1 MYYILS
7 TIVYP
12 LSPTYPINLKSETM
26 HKITLNVPEGIRY
39 LSDWHN
45 LWNTLLPE
53 GQHYI
58 LNKRICG
65 CGATEAYLRS
75 GRKVILASPRKHL
88 LYNKYS
94 QHLSDNLHLYRYLG
108 DKKRY
113 FENTGNTEKDILAF
127 NDELGRYVQSGGRKI
142 LTTYDSLGKIVEVLL
157 NSGECLQE
165 WIVVVDE
172 FQSIFCDCQYKA
184 TTEYEFSMILGMFST
199 VVYLSATPFLESY
212 LDMTGQFGGLTVY
225 ELLWPANMTQI
236 PEVEVIRSR
245 KSVACLCARLVDD
258 YRKGNGK
265 AIMVDGG
272 KFIAGEAVFYINSI
286 SEIKK
291 IILENNIRPEEANI
305 ICSSKPE
312 NIRKLDELSQKTG
325 MKFRIGDIPQRGE
338 PHKMFT
344 FCTSTVY
351 IGADFYSTN
360 AYSYIFANPR
370 ISSMTVDVSVDL
382 QQIIGRQRLEEN
394 PFRNSA
400 TLYFNTKESRVD
412 RQTLEEAVREKKEK
426 TQRQIKNYAVVPYKN
441 EMLQMMEDTIR
452 KYGHKEHYCCI
463 VRDSN
468 GRVCVIENEILEIAD
483 RRAWEVTNMIYNNDF
498 SMYRALKAGV
508 NVTKATDSNNPEIQ
522 RIFREWNMDNRFDRK
537 ARMYCDLHENTPLLL
552 EECNFIERKY
562 KDYYDALGREGF
574 ESSYW
579 REDYIKQALAPV
591 PMKLLPRNEI
601 AGRLMNVL
609 KVGGEYTRSEVKEIL
624 RGIYH
629 DLGIQGKPSASDI
642 TGYLICEEK
651 TIRTKRTVKAMFRII
666 SHAREKVSL
675 FSRITDVNQPK
686 EYDVDKLL
694 EIIRDGTYYHLKL
707 KVEAVRSAGT
717 KDEKNRKKALLPVV
731 TWNGTFKSRHKNE
744 CTVYSS
750 YTALDFDHIEPKDM
764 PAFVRWLQGFPCV
777 YACFVTPG
785 GTGYK
790 AIILHDNCEPLYHY
804 DLYGQLVKLFD
815 CPWIDKSTTDLA
827 RGNYLSYDPA
837 LWKNPNPIP
846 FHFVPGTPEPVIP
859 NTMTETVIRDVQGE
873 PVLVR
878 DESWVEGFLNQLS
891 RQVISDDSIIRILR
905 KAWNGKSLSNGRNN
919 TAMSYAGILCK
930 AGVEPDKAKAF
941 IEELIPG
948 FDITEIVGYAYTHN
962 IFECER
968 MRYRSKK

>member
-236 PEVEVIRSR
+236 PEVEVIKSR
-245 KSVACLCARLVDD
+245 KSVASLCARLVDD

-265 AIMVDGG
+265 SILVDGG

-962 IFECER
+962 IFGCER

>member
-39 LSDWHN
+39 LSDWHD

-400 TLYFNTKESRVD
+400 TLYFNTRESRVD
-412 RQTLEEAVREKKEK
+412 RQALEEAVREKKEK
-426 TQRQIKNYAVVPYKN
+426 TQRQIKNYVVVPYKN
-441 EMLQMMEDTIR
+441 EMLQMMEETIR
-452 KYGHKEHYCCI
+452 KYGHKDHYCCI

-468 GRVCVIENEILEIAD
+468 GRVCVVENEILEIAD

-537 ARMYCDLHENTPLLL
+537 ARMYCDLHENAPLLL

-609 KVGGEYTRSEVKEIL
+609 KVGGEYTKSEVKEIL

-629 DLGIQGKPSASDI
+629 ELGIQGKPSASDI
-642 TGYLICEEK
+642 TGYLTCEEK
-651 TIRTKRTVKAMFRII
+651 NIRIKRTVTAMFKII

-694 EIIRDGTYYHLKL
+694 EIIRDDTYYHLKL

-750 YTALDFDHIEPKDM
+750 YTALDFDHIGVDDM

-827 RGNYLSYDPA
+827 RGNYLSYDPD
-837 LWKNPNPIP
+837 LWKNPNPVP

-878 DESWVEGFLNQLS
+878 DESWVEDFLNQLN
-891 RQVISDDSIIRILR
+891 RQVISDDNIIRILR
-905 KAWNGKSLSNGRNN
+905 KTWNGKSLSNGRNN

-962 IFECER
+962 IFGCER

>member
-1 MYYILS
+1 
-7 TIVYP
+7 
-12 LSPTYPINLKSETM
+12 M

-94 QHLSDNLHLYRYLG
+94 QHLSDNLHLYRYQG

-127 NDELGRYVQSGGRKI
+127 NNELGRYIQAGGRKI
-142 LTTYDSLGKIVEVLL
+142 LTTYDSLGKIQEVLIS
-157 NSGECLQE
+157 SGECLQE
-165 WIVVVDE
+165 WTVVVDE
-172 FQSIFCDCQYKA
+172 FQSMFCDCQYKA

-236 PEVEVIRSR
+236 PEVEVIKSR
-245 KSVACLCARLVDD
+245 KSVASLCARLVDD

-265 AIMVDGG
+265 SILVDGG

-312 NIRKLDELSQKTG
+312 NIRKLDELSRETG
-325 MKFRIGDIPQRGE
+325 MKFRIGDIPQKGE
-338 PHKMFT
+338 LHKMFT

-400 TLYFNTKESRVD
+400 TLYFNTRESRVD
-412 RQTLEEAVREKKEK
+412 RQALEEAVREKKEK
-426 TQRQIKNYAVVPYKN
+426 TQRQIKNYTVAPYKN

-522 RIFREWNMDNRFDRK
+522 RIFREWNTDNRFDRK
-537 ARMYCDLHENTPLLL
+537 ARMYCDLYENAPLLL

-609 KVGGEYTRSEVKEIL
+609 KAGGEYTKSEVKQIL

-642 TGYLICEEK
+642 TGYLTCEEK
-651 TIRTKRTVKAMFRII
+651 NIRIKRAVTAMFKII
-666 SHAREKVSL
+666 SHARKKVSL
-675 FSRITDVNQPK
+675 FPRITDVNQPQ

-694 EIIRDGTYYHLKL
+694 EIIRDDTYYHLKP
-707 KVEAVRSAGT
+707 KVEAVRSAGS
-717 KDEKNRKKALLPVV
+717 KDEKNKKKALLPVV

-804 DLYGQLVKLFD
+804 DLYGQLLKMFD

-827 RGNYLSYDPA
+827 RGNYLSYDPD
-837 LWKNPNPIP
+837 LWKNPNPVP
-846 FHFVPGTPEPVIP
+846 FHFVPETPEPVIP

-878 DESWVEGFLNQLS
+878 DESWVEGFLNRLN
-891 RQVISDDSIIRILR
+891 RQVISDDNIIRILR
-905 KAWNGKSLSNGRNN
+905 KTWNGKSLSNGRNN

-930 AGVEPDKAKAF
+930 AGVEPGKAKAF

-948 FDITEIVGYAYTHN
+948 FDITEIIEYAYANN
-962 IFECER
+962 IFGCER
-968 MRYRSKK
+968 MRYRNRK

>member
-1 MYYILS
+1 
-7 TIVYP
+7 
-12 LSPTYPINLKSETM
+12 M

-94 QHLSDNLHLYRYLG
+94 QHLSDNLHLYRYQG

-113 FENTGNTEKDILAF
+113 FENTGNTEKDIFAF
-127 NDELGRYVQSGGRKI
+127 NNELGRYLQSGGRKI
-142 LTTYDSLGKIVEVLL
+142 LTTYDSLGKIQEVLIS
-157 NSGECLQE
+157 SGECLQE
-165 WIVVVDE
+165 WTVVVDE
-172 FQSIFCDCQYKA
+172 FQSMFCDCQYKA

-212 LDMTGQFGGLTVY
+212 LEMTGQFGGLTVY

-400 TLYFNTKESRVD
+400 TLYFNTRESRVD
-412 RQTLEEAVREKKEK
+412 RQALEEAVREKKEK
-426 TQRQIKNYAVVPYKN
+426 TQRQIKNYVVVPYKN
-441 EMLQMMEDTIR
+441 EMLQMMEETIR
-452 KYGHKEHYCCI
+452 KYGHKDHYCCI

-468 GRVCVIENEILEIAD
+468 GRVCVVENEILEIAD

-508 NVTKATDSNNPEIQ
+508 NVTKAADSNNPEIQ
-522 RIFREWNMDNRFDRK
+522 RIFTEWNMDNRFDRK
-537 ARMYCDLHENTPLLL
+537 ARMYCDLHENAPLLL

-562 KDYYDALGREGF
+562 KDYYDTLGREGF
-574 ESSYW
+574 KSSHW

-609 KVGGEYTRSEVKEIL
+609 KAGGEYTKSEVKEIL

-629 DLGIQGKPSASDI
+629 ELGIQGKPSASDI
-642 TGYLICEEK
+642 TGYLTCEEK
-651 TIRTKRTVKAMFRII
+651 NIRIKRTVTAMFKII

-694 EIIRDGTYYHLKL
+694 EIIRDDTYFHLKL

-744 CTVYSS
+744 CTIYSS

-777 YACFVTPG
+777 YAYFVTPG

-804 DLYGQLVKLFD
+804 DLYGQLLKMFD
-815 CPWIDKSTTDLA
+815 CPWIDNSTTDLA
-827 RGNYLSYDPA
+827 RGNYLSYDPT

-846 FHFVPGTPEPVIP
+846 FHFVPETPEPVIP

-878 DESWVEGFLNQLS
+878 DESWVEGFLNRLN
-891 RQVISDDSIIRILR
+891 RQVISDDNIIRILR
-905 KAWNGKSLSNGRNN
+905 KTWNGKSLSNGRNN

-930 AGVEPDKAKAF
+930 AGVEPGKAKAF

-948 FDITEIVGYAYTHN
+948 FDITEIVRYAYTHN
-962 IFECER
+962 IFGCER

>member
-1 MYYILS
+1 
-7 TIVYP
+7 
-12 LSPTYPINLKSETM
+12 M

-94 QHLSDNLHLYRYLG
+94 QHLSDNLHLYRYQG

-113 FENTGNTEKDILAF
+113 FENTGNTEKDIFAF
-127 NDELGRYVQSGGRKI
+127 NNELGRYLQSGGRKI
-142 LTTYDSLGKIVEVLL
+142 LTTYDSLGKIQEVLIS
-157 NSGECLQE
+157 SGECLQE
-165 WIVVVDE
+165 WTVVVDE
-172 FQSIFCDCQYKA
+172 FQSMFCDCQYKA

-400 TLYFNTKESRVD
+400 TLYFNTRESRVD
-412 RQTLEEAVREKKEK
+412 RQALEEAVREKKEK
-426 TQRQIKNYAVVPYKN
+426 TQRQIKNYVVVPYKN
-441 EMLQMMEDTIR
+441 EMLQMMEETIR
-452 KYGHKEHYCCI
+452 KYGHKDHYCCI

-468 GRVCVIENEILEIAD
+468 GRVCVVENEILEIAD

-508 NVTKATDSNNPEIQ
+508 NVTKAADSNNPEIQ
-522 RIFREWNMDNRFDRK
+522 RIFTEWNMDNRFDRK
-537 ARMYCDLHENTPLLL
+537 TRMYCDLHENAPLLL

-562 KDYYDALGREGF
+562 KDYYDTLGREGF
-574 ESSYW
+574 KSSHW

-609 KVGGEYTRSEVKEIL
+609 KAGGEYTKSEVKEIL

-629 DLGIQGKPSASDI
+629 ELGIQGKPSASDI
-642 TGYLICEEK
+642 TGYLTCEEK
-651 TIRTKRTVKAMFRII
+651 NIRIKRTVTAMFKII

-694 EIIRDGTYYHLKL
+694 EIIRDDTYFHLKL

-744 CTVYSS
+744 CTIYSS

-777 YACFVTPG
+777 YAYFVTPG

-804 DLYGQLVKLFD
+804 DLYGQLLKMFD
-815 CPWIDKSTTDLA
+815 CPWIDNSTTDLA
-827 RGNYLSYDPA
+827 RGNYLSYDPT

-846 FHFVPGTPEPVIP
+846 FHFVPETPEPVIP

-878 DESWVEGFLNQLS
+878 DESWVEGFLNRLN
-891 RQVISDDSIIRILR
+891 RQVISDDNIIRILR
-905 KAWNGKSLSNGRNN
+905 KTWNGKSLSNGRNN

-930 AGVEPDKAKAF
+930 AGVEPGKAKAF

-948 FDITEIVGYAYTHN
+948 FDITEIVRYAYTHN
-962 IFECER
+962 IFGCER

>member
-1 MYYILS
+1 
-7 TIVYP
+7 
-12 LSPTYPINLKSETM
+12 M

-94 QHLSDNLHLYRYLG
+94 QHLSDNLHLYRYQG

-113 FENTGNTEKDILAF
+113 FENTGNTEKDIFAF
-127 NDELGRYVQSGGRKI
+127 NNELGRYIQAGGRKI
-142 LTTYDSLGKIVEVLL
+142 LTTYDSLGKIQEVLIS
-157 NSGECLQE
+157 SGECLQE
-165 WIVVVDE
+165 WTVVVDE
-172 FQSIFCDCQYKA
+172 FQSMFCDCQYKA

-400 TLYFNTKESRVD
+400 TLYFNTRESRVD
-412 RQTLEEAVREKKEK
+412 RQALEEAVREKKEK
-426 TQRQIKNYAVVPYKN
+426 TQRQIKNYVVVPYKN
-441 EMLQMMEDTIR
+441 EMLQMMEETIR
-452 KYGHKEHYCCI
+452 KYGHKDHYCCI

-468 GRVCVIENEILEIAD
+468 GRVCVVENEILEIAD

-508 NVTKATDSNNPEIQ
+508 NVTKAADSNNPEIQ
-522 RIFREWNMDNRFDRK
+522 RIFTEWNMDNRFDRK
-537 ARMYCDLHENTPLLL
+537 ARMYCDLHENAPLLL

-562 KDYYDALGREGF
+562 KDYYDTLGREGF
-574 ESSYW
+574 KSSHW

-609 KVGGEYTRSEVKEIL
+609 KAGGEYTKSEVKEIL

-629 DLGIQGKPSASDI
+629 ELGIQGKPSASDI
-642 TGYLICEEK
+642 TGYLTCEEK
-651 TIRTKRTVKAMFRII
+651 NIRIKRTVTAMFKII

-694 EIIRDGTYYHLKL
+694 EIIRDDTYFHLKL

-744 CTVYSS
+744 CTIYSS

-777 YACFVTPG
+777 YAYFVTPG

-804 DLYGQLVKLFD
+804 DLYGQLLKMFD
-815 CPWIDKSTTDLA
+815 CPWIDNSTTDLA
-827 RGNYLSYDPA
+827 RGNYLSYDPT

-846 FHFVPGTPEPVIP
+846 FHFVPETPEPVIP

-878 DESWVEGFLNQLS
+878 DESWVEGFLNRLN
-891 RQVISDDSIIRILR
+891 RQVISDDNIIRILR
-905 KAWNGKSLSNGRNN
+905 KTWNGKSLSNGRNN

-930 AGVEPDKAKAF
+930 AGVEPGKAKAF

-948 FDITEIVGYAYTHN
+948 FDITEIVRYAYTHN
-962 IFECER
+962 IFGCER

>member
-1 MYYILS
+1 
-7 TIVYP
+7 
-12 LSPTYPINLKSETM
+12 M

-94 QHLSDNLHLYRYLG
+94 QHLSDNLHLYRYQG

-113 FENTGNTEKDILAF
+113 FENTGNTEKDIFAF
-127 NDELGRYVQSGGRKI
+127 NNELGRYLQSGGRKI
-142 LTTYDSLGKIVEVLL
+142 LTTYDSLGKIQEVLIS
-157 NSGECLQE
+157 SGECLQE
-165 WIVVVDE
+165 WTVVVDE
-172 FQSIFCDCQYKA
+172 FQSMFCDCQYKA

-400 TLYFNTKESRVD
+400 TLYFNTRESRVD
-412 RQTLEEAVREKKEK
+412 RQALEEAVREKKEK
-426 TQRQIKNYAVVPYKN
+426 TQRQIKNYVVVPYKN
-441 EMLQMMEDTIR
+441 EMLQMMEETIR
-452 KYGHKEHYCCI
+452 KYGHKDHYCCI

-468 GRVCVIENEILEIAD
+468 GRVCVVENEILEIAD

-508 NVTKATDSNNPEIQ
+508 NVTKAADSNNPEIQ
-522 RIFREWNMDNRFDRK
+522 RIFTEWNMDNRFDRK
-537 ARMYCDLHENTPLLL
+537 ARMYCDLHENAPLLL

-562 KDYYDALGREGF
+562 KDYYDTLGREGF
-574 ESSYW
+574 KSSHW

-609 KVGGEYTRSEVKEIL
+609 KAGGEYTKSEVKEIL

-629 DLGIQGKPSASDI
+629 ELGIQGKPSASDI
-642 TGYLICEEK
+642 TGYLTCEEK
-651 TIRTKRTVKAMFRII
+651 NIRIKRTVTAMFKII

-694 EIIRDGTYYHLKL
+694 EIIRDDTYYHLKL

-717 KDEKNRKKALLPVV
+717 KDEKNRKKALLPVA
-731 TWNGTFKSRHKNE
+731 TWNGTFRSRHKNE

-804 DLYGQLVKLFD
+804 DLYGQLLKMFD
-815 CPWIDKSTTDLA
+815 CPWIDNSTTDLA
-827 RGNYLSYDPA
+827 RGNYLSYDPT

-846 FHFVPGTPEPVIP
+846 FHFVPETPEPVIP

-878 DESWVEGFLNQLS
+878 DESWVEGFLNRLN
-891 RQVISDDSIIRILR
+891 RQVISDDNIIRILR
-905 KAWNGKSLSNGRNN
+905 KTWNGKSLSNGRNN

-930 AGVEPDKAKAF
+930 AGVEPGKAKAF

-948 FDITEIVGYAYTHN
+948 FDITEIVRYAYTHN
-962 IFECER
+962 IFGCER

>member
-12 LSPTYPINLKSETM
+12 LSPTYPINLKTTVM
-26 HKITLNVPEGIRY
+26 NKITLNVPDGIKY
-39 LSDWHN
+39 LSDWHD

-75 GRKVILASPRKHL
+75 GRKIILASPRKHL

-127 NDELGRYVQSGGRKI
+127 NNELGRYLQSGGRKI
-142 LTTYDSLGKIVEVLL
+142 LTTYDSLGKIQEVLIS
-157 NSGECLQE
+157 SGECLQE

-212 LDMTGQFGGLTVY
+212 LEMTGQFGSLTVY

-245 KSVACLCARLVDD
+245 KSVSCLCARLVDD

-265 AIMVDGG
+265 AILVDGRN
-272 KFIAGEAVFYINSI
+272 FIAREAVFYINSI
-286 SEIKK
+286 LEIKK

-312 NIRKLDELSQKTG
+312 NIRKLDELSRETG
-325 MKFRIGDIPQRGE
+325 MKFRIGNIPQRGE

-400 TLYFNTKESRVD
+400 TLYFNTRESRVD
-412 RQTLEEAVREKKEK
+412 RQALEEAVRKKKEK

-441 EMLQMMEDTIR
+441 EMLQMMEETIK
-452 KYGHKEHYCCI
+452 KYGHKDHYCCI

-468 GRVCVIENEILEIAD
+468 GRVCVVENEILEIAD

-508 NVTKATDSNNPEIQ
+508 NVTKAADSNNPEIQ
-522 RIFREWNMDNRFDRK
+522 RIFTKWNMDNRFDRK
-537 ARMYCDLHENTPLLL
+537 ARMYCDLHENAPLLL

-579 REDYIKQALAPV
+579 REDYIKQTLAPAS
-591 PMKLLPRNEI
+591 MRLLPRNEI

-642 TGYLICEEK
+642 TGYLTCEEK
-651 TIRTKRTVKAMFRII
+651 NIRTKKTVTAMFRII

-675 FSRITDVNQPK
+675 FSRITDVNQPQ

-694 EIIRDGTYYHLKL
+694 EIIRDDTYYHLKP
-707 KVEAVRSAGT
+707 KVQAVRNAGT
-717 KDEKNRKKALLPVV
+717 KDEKNKKKALLPVV

-764 PAFVRWLQGFPCV
+764 PAFAGWLQGFSCV

-790 AIILHDNCEPLYHY
+790 AIIIHDNCEPLYHY
-804 DLYGQLVKLFD
+804 NLYEQLLRLFN
-815 CPWIDKSTTDLA
+815 CPWIDNSTTDLA

-846 FHFVPGTPEPVIP
+846 FHFVPSTPEPVIP

-873 PVLVR
+873 PVLIR
-878 DESWVEGFLNQLS
+878 DESWVESFLNQLN

-905 KAWNGKSLSNGRNN
+905 KTWNGNSLSNGRNN

-930 AGVEPDKAKAF
+930 AGVEQEKAKAF

-962 IFECER
+962 IFGCER

>member
-1 MYYILS
+1 
-7 TIVYP
+7 
-12 LSPTYPINLKSETM
+12 M

-75 GRKVILASPRKHL
+75 DRKVILASPRKHL

-94 QHLSDNLHLYRYLG
+94 QHLSDNLHLYRYQG

-113 FENTGNTEKDILAF
+113 FENTGNTEKDIFAF
-127 NDELGRYVQSGGRKI
+127 NNELGRYLQSGGRKI
-142 LTTYDSLGKIVEVLL
+142 LTTYDSLGKIQEVLIS
-157 NSGECLQE
+157 SGECLQE
-165 WIVVVDE
+165 WTVVVDE
-172 FQSIFCDCQYKA
+172 FQSMFCDCQYKA

-400 TLYFNTKESRVD
+400 TLYFNTRESRVD
-412 RQTLEEAVREKKEK
+412 RQALEEAVREKKEK
-426 TQRQIKNYAVVPYKN
+426 TQRQIKNYVVVPYKN
-441 EMLQMMEDTIR
+441 EMLQMMEETIR
-452 KYGHKEHYCCI
+452 KYGHKDHYCCI

-468 GRVCVIENEILEIAD
+468 GRVCVVENEILEIAD

-508 NVTKATDSNNPEIQ
+508 NVTKAADSNNPEIQ
-522 RIFREWNMDNRFDRK
+522 RIFTEWNMDNRFDRK
-537 ARMYCDLHENTPLLL
+537 ARMYCDLHENAPLLL

-562 KDYYDALGREGF
+562 KDYYDTLGREGF
-574 ESSYW
+574 KSSHW

-609 KVGGEYTRSEVKEIL
+609 KAGGEYTKSEVKEIL

-629 DLGIQGKPSASDI
+629 ELGIQGKPSASDI
-642 TGYLICEEK
+642 TGYLTCEEK
-651 TIRTKRTVKAMFRII
+651 NIRIKRTVTAMFKII

-694 EIIRDGTYYHLKL
+694 EIIRDDTYFHLKL

-744 CTVYSS
+744 CTIYSS

-777 YACFVTPG
+777 YAYFVTPG

-804 DLYGQLVKLFD
+804 DLYGQLLKMFD
-815 CPWIDKSTTDLA
+815 CPWIDNSTTDLA
-827 RGNYLSYDPA
+827 RGNYLSYDPT

-846 FHFVPGTPEPVIP
+846 FHFVPETPEPVIP

-878 DESWVEGFLNQLS
+878 DESWVEGFLNRLN
-891 RQVISDDSIIRILR
+891 RQVISDDNIIRILR
-905 KAWNGKSLSNGRNN
+905 KTWNGKSLSNGRNN

-930 AGVEPDKAKAF
+930 AGVEPGKAKAF

-948 FDITEIVGYAYTHN
+948 FDITEIVRYAYTHN
-962 IFECER
+962 IFGCER

>member
-12 LSPTYPINLKSETM
+12 LSPTYPINLKTTVM
-26 HKITLNVPEGIRY
+26 NKITLNVPDGIKY
-39 LSDWHN
+39 LSDWHD

-127 NDELGRYVQSGGRKI
+127 NNELGRYLQSGGRKI
-142 LTTYDSLGKIVEVLL
+142 LTTYDSLGKIQEVLIS
-157 NSGECLQE
+157 SGECLQE

-212 LDMTGQFGGLTVY
+212 LEMTGQFGSLTVY

-245 KSVACLCARLVDD
+245 KSVSCLCARLVDD

-265 AIMVDGG
+265 AILVDGRN
-272 KFIAGEAVFYINSI
+272 FIAREAVFYINSI
-286 SEIKK
+286 LEIKK

-312 NIRKLDELSQKTG
+312 NIRKLDELSRETG
-325 MKFRIGDIPQRGE
+325 MKFRIGNIPQRGE

-400 TLYFNTKESRVD
+400 TLYFNTRESRVD
-412 RQTLEEAVREKKEK
+412 RQALEEAVRKKKEK

-441 EMLQMMEDTIR
+441 EMLQMMEETIK
-452 KYGHKEHYCCI
+452 KYGHKDHYCCI

-468 GRVCVIENEILEIAD
+468 GRVCVVENEILEIAD

-508 NVTKATDSNNPEIQ
+508 NVTKAADSNNPEIQ
-522 RIFREWNMDNRFDRK
+522 RIFTKWNMDNRFDRK
-537 ARMYCDLHENTPLLL
+537 ARMYCDLHENAPLLL

-579 REDYIKQALAPV
+579 REDYIKQTLAPAS
-591 PMKLLPRNEI
+591 MRLLPRNEI

-642 TGYLICEEK
+642 TGYLTCEEK
-651 TIRTKRTVKAMFRII
+651 NIRTKKTVTAMFRII

-675 FSRITDVNQPK
+675 FSRITDVNQPQ

-694 EIIRDGTYYHLKL
+694 EIIRDDTYYHLKP
-707 KVEAVRSAGT
+707 KVQAVRNAGT
-717 KDEKNRKKALLPVV
+717 KDEKNKKKALLPVV

-764 PAFVRWLQGFPCV
+764 PAFAGWLQGFSCV

-790 AIILHDNCEPLYHY
+790 AIIIHDNCEPLYHY
-804 DLYGQLVKLFD
+804 NLYEQLLRLFN
-815 CPWIDKSTTDLA
+815 CPWIDNSTTDLA

-846 FHFVPGTPEPVIP
+846 FHFVPSTPEPVIP

-873 PVLVR
+873 PVLIR
-878 DESWVEGFLNQLS
+878 DESWVESFLNQLN

-905 KAWNGKSLSNGRNN
+905 KTWNGNSLSNGRNN

-930 AGVEPDKAKAF
+930 AGVEQEKAKAF

-962 IFECER
+962 IFGCER
-968 MRYRSKK
+968 IRYRSKK

>member
-1 MYYILS
+1 
-7 TIVYP
+7 
-12 LSPTYPINLKSETM
+12 M

-39 LSDWHN
+39 LSEWHD

-94 QHLSDNLHLYRYLG
+94 QHLSDNLHLYRYQG

-113 FENTGNTEKDILAF
+113 FENTGNTEKDILTF
-127 NDELGRYVQSGGRKI
+127 NNELGRYLQSGGRKI
-142 LTTYDSLGKIVEVLL
+142 LTTYDSLGKIQEVLIS
-157 NSGECLQE
+157 SGEYLQE
-165 WIVVVDE
+165 WTVVVDE
-172 FQSIFCDCQYKA
+172 FQSMFCDCQYKA

-236 PEVEVIRSR
+236 PEVEVIKSR

-265 AIMVDGG
+265 SILVDGG

-338 PHKMFT
+338 LHKMFT

-400 TLYFNTKESRVD
+400 TLYFNTRESRVD
-412 RQTLEEAVREKKEK
+412 RQALEEAVREKKEK
-426 TQRQIKNYAVVPYKN
+426 TQRQIKNYTVAPYKN
-441 EMLQMMEDTIR
+441 EMLQMMEETIR

-522 RIFREWNMDNRFDRK
+522 RIFTEWNMDNRFDRK
-537 ARMYCDLHENTPLLL
+537 ARMYCDLHENAPLLL

-574 ESSYW
+574 EDSYW
-579 REDYIKQALAPV
+579 RENYIKQALAPV
-591 PMKLLPRNEI
+591 PIRLLPRNEI
-601 AGRLMNVL
+601 SGRLMNVL
-609 KVGGEYTRSEVKEIL
+609 KAGGEYTKSEIKEIL

-642 TGYLICEEK
+642 TGYLTCEEK
-651 TIRTKRTVKAMFRII
+651 NIRTKRTVKAMFRII

-675 FSRITDVNQPK
+675 FPRITDVNQPQ

-694 EIIRDGTYYHLKL
+694 EIIRDDAYFHLKA
-707 KVEAVRSAGT
+707 KVEAVRNAGT

-731 TWNGTFKSRHKNE
+731 TWNGTFKSKHKNE

-764 PAFVRWLQGFPCV
+764 PAFAGWLQGFSCV
-777 YACFVTPG
+777 YAYFITPG

-790 AIILHDNCEPLYHY
+790 AIIIHDNCEPLYHY
-804 DLYGQLVKLFD
+804 DLYEQLLKMFD
-815 CPWIDKSTTDLA
+815 CPWIDNSTTDLA

-846 FHFVPGTPEPVIP
+846 FHFVPTTSEPVIP

-873 PVLVR
+873 PVLVQ
-878 DESWVEGFLNQLS
+878 DESWVEGFLNQLN

-905 KAWNGKSLSNGRNN
+905 KTWNGNSLSNGRNN

-962 IFECER
+962 IFGCER
-968 MRYRSKK
+968 MRYRNKK

>member
-1 MYYILS
+1 
-7 TIVYP
+7 
-12 LSPTYPINLKSETM
+12 M

-94 QHLSDNLHLYRYLG
+94 QHLSDNLHLYRYQG

-127 NDELGRYVQSGGRKI
+127 NNELGRYLQSGGRKI
-142 LTTYDSLGKIVEVLL
+142 LTTYDSLGKIQEVLIS
-157 NSGECLQE
+157 SGECLQE
-165 WIVVVDE
+165 WTVVVDE
-172 FQSIFCDCQYKA
+172 FQSMFCDCQYKA

-400 TLYFNTKESRVD
+400 TLYFNTRESRVD
-412 RQTLEEAVREKKEK
+412 RQALEEAVREKKEK
-426 TQRQIKNYAVVPYKN
+426 TQRQIKNYVVVPYKN
-441 EMLQMMEDTIR
+441 EMLQMMEETIR
-452 KYGHKEHYCCI
+452 KYGHKDHYCCI

-468 GRVCVIENEILEIAD
+468 GRVCVVENEILEIAD

-508 NVTKATDSNNPEIQ
+508 NVTKAADSNNPEIQ
-522 RIFREWNMDNRFDRK
+522 RIFTEWNMDNRFDRK
-537 ARMYCDLHENTPLLL
+537 ARMYCDLHENAPLLL

-562 KDYYDALGREGF
+562 KDYYDTLGREGF
-574 ESSYW
+574 KSSHW

-609 KVGGEYTRSEVKEIL
+609 KAGGEYTKSEVKEIL

-629 DLGIQGKPSASDI
+629 ELGIQGKPSASDI
-642 TGYLICEEK
+642 TGYLTCEEK
-651 TIRTKRTVKAMFRII
+651 NIRIKRTVTAMFKII

-694 EIIRDGTYYHLKL
+694 EIIRDDTYFHLKL

-744 CTVYSS
+744 CTIYSS

-777 YACFVTPG
+777 YAYFVTPG

-804 DLYGQLVKLFD
+804 DLYGQLLKMFD
-815 CPWIDKSTTDLA
+815 CPWIDNSTTDLA
-827 RGNYLSYDPA
+827 RGNYLSYDPT

-846 FHFVPGTPEPVIP
+846 FHFVPETPEPVIP

-878 DESWVEGFLNQLS
+878 DESWVEGFLNRLN
-891 RQVISDDSIIRILR
+891 RQVISDDNIIRILR
-905 KAWNGKSLSNGRNN
+905 KTWNGKSLSNGRNN

-930 AGVEPDKAKAF
+930 AGVEPGKAKAF

-948 FDITEIVGYAYTHN
+948 FDITEIVRYAYTHN
-962 IFECER
+962 IFGCER

>member
-12 LSPTYPINLKSETM
+12 LSPTYPINLKSEPM

-39 LSDWHN
+39 LSDWHD

-94 QHLSDNLHLYRYLG
+94 QHLSDNLHLYRYQG

-127 NDELGRYVQSGGRKI
+127 NNELGRYIQAGGRKI
-142 LTTYDSLGKIVEVLL
+142 LTTYDSLGKIQEVLIS
-157 NSGECLQE
+157 SGECLQE
-165 WIVVVDE
+165 WTVVVDE
-172 FQSIFCDCQYKA
+172 FQSMFCDCQYKA

-236 PEVEVIRSR
+236 PEVEVIKSR
-245 KSVACLCARLVDD
+245 KSVASLCARLVDD

-265 AIMVDGG
+265 SILVDGG

-312 NIRKLDELSQKTG
+312 NIRKLDELSRETG
-325 MKFRIGDIPQRGE
+325 MKFRIGDIPQKGE
-338 PHKMFT
+338 LHKMFT

-400 TLYFNTKESRVD
+400 TLYFNTRESRVD
-412 RQTLEEAVREKKEK
+412 RQALEEAVREKKEK
-426 TQRQIKNYAVVPYKN
+426 TQRQIKNYTVAPYKN

-522 RIFREWNMDNRFDRK
+522 RIFREWNTDNRFDRK
-537 ARMYCDLHENTPLLL
+537 ARMYCDLYENAPLLL

-609 KVGGEYTRSEVKEIL
+609 KAGGEYTKSEVKEIL

-629 DLGIQGKPSASDI
+629 ELGIQGKPSASDI
-642 TGYLICEEK
+642 TGYLTCKEK
-651 TIRTKRTVKAMFRII
+651 TIRSKRTVTAMFKII
-666 SHAREKVSL
+666 SHARKKVSL
-675 FSRITDVNQPK
+675 FPRITDVNQPQ

-694 EIIRDGTYYHLKL
+694 KIIRDDTYFYLKA
-707 KVEAVRSAGT
+707 KVEAVRNAGT
-717 KDEKNRKKALLPVV
+717 KDEKNKKKALLPVV

-750 YTALDFDHIEPKDM
+750 YTALDFDHIGVDDM
-764 PAFVRWLQGFPCV
+764 PDFVRWLQGFPCV

-827 RGNYLSYDPA
+827 RGNYLSYDPD
-837 LWKNPNPIP
+837 LWKNPTPVP

-878 DESWVEGFLNQLS
+878 DESWVEGFLNRLN

-905 KAWNGKSLSNGRNN
+905 KTWNGNSLSNGRNN
-919 TAMSYAGILCK
+919 TAMAYAGILCK
-930 AGVEPDKAKAF
+930 AGVEPGKAKAF

-948 FDITEIVGYAYTHN
+948 FDITEIIEYAYANN
-962 IFECER
+962 IFGCER
-968 MRYRSKK
+968 MRYRNRK

>member
-39 LSDWHN
+39 LSDWHD

-75 GRKVILASPRKHL
+75 DRKVILASPRKHL

-94 QHLSDNLHLYRYLG
+94 QHLSDNLHLYRYQG

-127 NDELGRYVQSGGRKI
+127 NNELGRYIQAGGRKI
-142 LTTYDSLGKIVEVLL
+142 LTTYDSLGKIQEVLIS
-157 NSGECLQE
+157 SGECLQE
-165 WIVVVDE
+165 WTVVVDE
-172 FQSIFCDCQYKA
+172 FQSMFCDCQYKA

-236 PEVEVIRSR
+236 PEVEVIKSR
-245 KSVACLCARLVDD
+245 KSVASLCARLVDD

-265 AIMVDGG
+265 SILVDGG

-312 NIRKLDELSQKTG
+312 NIRKLDELSRETG
-325 MKFRIGDIPQRGE
+325 MKFRIGDIPQKGE
-338 PHKMFT
+338 LHKMFT

-400 TLYFNTKESRVD
+400 TLYFNTRESRVD
-412 RQTLEEAVREKKEK
+412 RQALEEAVREKKEK
-426 TQRQIKNYAVVPYKN
+426 TQRQIKNYTVAPYKN

-522 RIFREWNMDNRFDRK
+522 RIFREWNTDNRFDRK
-537 ARMYCDLHENTPLLL
+537 ARMYCDLYENAPLLL

-609 KVGGEYTRSEVKEIL
+609 KAGGEYTKSEVKEIL

-629 DLGIQGKPSASDI
+629 ELGIQGKPSASDI
-642 TGYLICEEK
+642 TGYLTCKEK
-651 TIRTKRTVKAMFRII
+651 TIRSKRTVTAMFKII
-666 SHAREKVSL
+666 SHARKKVSL
-675 FSRITDVNQPK
+675 FPRITDVNQPQ

-694 EIIRDGTYYHLKL
+694 KIIRDDTYFYLKA
-707 KVEAVRSAGT
+707 KVEAVRNAGT
-717 KDEKNRKKALLPVV
+717 KDEKNKKKALLPVV

-750 YTALDFDHIEPKDM
+750 YTALDFDHIGVDDM
-764 PAFVRWLQGFPCV
+764 PDFVRWLQGFPCV

-827 RGNYLSYDPA
+827 RGNYLSYDPD
-837 LWKNPNPIP
+837 LWKNPSPVP

-873 PVLVR
+873 PVLVQ
-878 DESWVEGFLNQLS
+878 DESWVEGFLNQLNK
-891 RQVISDDSIIRILR
+891 QVISDDSIIRILR

-930 AGVEPDKAKAF
+930 AGVEPGKAKAF

-948 FDITEIVGYAYTHN
+948 FDITEIIEYAYANN
-962 IFECER
+962 IFGCER
-968 MRYRSKK
+968 MRYRNRK

>member
-39 LSDWHN
+39 LSDWHD

-94 QHLSDNLHLYRYLG
+94 QHLSDNLHLYRYQG

-113 FENTGNTEKDILAF
+113 FENTGNTEKDILTF
-127 NDELGRYVQSGGRKI
+127 NNELGRYLQSGGRKI

-157 NSGECLQE
+157 SSGECLQE

-199 VVYLSATPFLESY
+199 VIYLSATPFLESY

-236 PEVEVIRSR
+236 PEVEVIKSR
-245 KSVACLCARLVDD
+245 KSVASLCARLVDD

-265 AIMVDGG
+265 SILVDRG

-312 NIRKLDELSQKTG
+312 NIRKLDKLSRETG
-325 MKFRIGDIPQRGE
+325 MKFRIGDIPQKGE
-338 PHKMFT
+338 LHKMFT

-400 TLYFNTKESRVD
+400 TLYFNTRESRVD
-412 RQTLEEAVREKKEK
+412 RQALEEAVKEKKEK
-426 TQRQIKNYAVVPYKN
+426 TQRQIKNYTVAPYKN
-441 EMLQMMEDTIR
+441 EMLQMMEETIR

-468 GRVCVIENEILEIAD
+468 GRVCVVENEILEIAD

-537 ARMYCDLHENTPLLL
+537 ARMYCDLHENAPLLL

-574 ESSYW
+574 EDSYW
-579 REDYIKQALAPV
+579 RENYIKQALAPV
-591 PMKLLPRNEI
+591 PIRLLPRNEI

-609 KVGGEYTRSEVKEIL
+609 KAGGEYTKSEIKEIL

-642 TGYLICEEK
+642 TGYLTCEEK
-651 TIRTKRTVKAMFRII
+651 NIRTKRTVKAMFRII

-675 FSRITDVNQPK
+675 FPRITDVNQPQ

-694 EIIRDGTYYHLKL
+694 EIIRDDTYFHLKA
-707 KVEAVRSAGT
+707 KVEAVRNAGT

-731 TWNGTFKSRHKNE
+731 TWNGTFKSKHKNE

-764 PAFVRWLQGFPCV
+764 PAFAGWLQGFSCV
-777 YACFVTPG
+777 YAYFITPG

-790 AIILHDNCEPLYHY
+790 AIIIHDNCEPLYHY
-804 DLYGQLVKLFD
+804 DLYEQLLKMFD
-815 CPWIDKSTTDLA
+815 CPWIDNSTTDLA

-846 FHFVPGTPEPVIP
+846 FHFVPTTSEPVIP

-873 PVLVR
+873 PVLVQ
-878 DESWVEGFLNQLS
+878 DESWVEGFLNQLN

-905 KAWNGKSLSNGRNN
+905 KTWNGNSLSNGRNN

-962 IFECER
+962 IFGCER
-968 MRYRSKK
+968 MRYRNKK

>member
-1 MYYILS
+1 
-7 TIVYP
+7 
-12 LSPTYPINLKSETM
+12 M
-26 HKITLNVPEGIRY
+26 HKITLNVPDGIRY

-94 QHLSDNLHLYRYLG
+94 QHLSDNLHLYRYQG

-113 FENTGNTEKDILAF
+113 FENTGNTEKDIFAF
-127 NDELGRYVQSGGRKI
+127 NNELGRYLQSGGRKI
-142 LTTYDSLGKIVEVLL
+142 LTTYDSLGKIQEVLIS
-157 NSGECLQE
+157 SGECLQE
-165 WIVVVDE
+165 WTVVVDE
-172 FQSIFCDCQYKA
+172 FQSMFCDCQYKA

-400 TLYFNTKESRVD
+400 TLYFNTRESRVD
-412 RQTLEEAVREKKEK
+412 RQALEEAVREKKEK
-426 TQRQIKNYAVVPYKN
+426 TQRQIKNYVVVPYKN
-441 EMLQMMEDTIR
+441 EMLQMMEETIR
-452 KYGHKEHYCCI
+452 KYGHKDHYCCI

-468 GRVCVIENEILEIAD
+468 GRVCVVENEILEIAD

-508 NVTKATDSNNPEIQ
+508 NVTKAADSNNPEIQ
-522 RIFREWNMDNRFDRK
+522 RIFTEWNMDNRFDRK
-537 ARMYCDLHENTPLLL
+537 ARMYCDLHENAPLLL

-562 KDYYDALGREGF
+562 KDYYDTLGREGF
-574 ESSYW
+574 KSSHW

-609 KVGGEYTRSEVKEIL
+609 KAGGEYTKSEVKEIL

-629 DLGIQGKPSASDI
+629 ELGIQGKPSASDI
-642 TGYLICEEK
+642 TGYLTCEEK
-651 TIRTKRTVKAMFRII
+651 NIRIKRTVTAMFKII

-694 EIIRDGTYYHLKL
+694 EIIRDDTYFHLKL

-744 CTVYSS
+744 CTIYSS

-777 YACFVTPG
+777 YAYFVTPG

-804 DLYGQLVKLFD
+804 DLYGQLLKMFD
-815 CPWIDKSTTDLA
+815 CPWIDNSTTDLA
-827 RGNYLSYDPA
+827 RGNYLSYDPT

-846 FHFVPGTPEPVIP
+846 FHFVPETPEPVIP

-878 DESWVEGFLNQLS
+878 DESWVEGFLNRLN
-891 RQVISDDSIIRILR
+891 RQVISDDNIIRILR
-905 KAWNGKSLSNGRNN
+905 KTWNGKSLSNGRNN

-930 AGVEPDKAKAF
+930 AGVEPGKAKAF

-948 FDITEIVGYAYTHN
+948 FDITEIVRYAYTHN
-962 IFECER
+962 IFGCER

>member
-1 MYYILS
+1 
-7 TIVYP
+7 
-12 LSPTYPINLKSETM
+12 M

-94 QHLSDNLHLYRYLG
+94 QHLSDNLHLYRYQG

-113 FENTGNTEKDILAF
+113 FENTGNTEKDIFAF
-127 NDELGRYVQSGGRKI
+127 NNELGRYLQSGGRKI
-142 LTTYDSLGKIVEVLL
+142 LTTYDSLGKIQEVLIS
-157 NSGECLQE
+157 SGECLQE
-165 WIVVVDE
+165 WTVVVDE
-172 FQSIFCDCQYKA
+172 FQSMFCDCQYKA

-400 TLYFNTKESRVD
+400 TLYFNTRESRVD
-412 RQTLEEAVREKKEK
+412 RQALEEAVREKKEK
-426 TQRQIKNYAVVPYKN
+426 TQRQIKNYVVVPYKN
-441 EMLQMMEDTIR
+441 EMLQMMEETIR
-452 KYGHKEHYCCI
+452 KYGHKDHYCCI

-468 GRVCVIENEILEIAD
+468 GRVCVVENEILEIAD

-508 NVTKATDSNNPEIQ
+508 NVTKAADSNNPEIQ
-522 RIFREWNMDNRFDRK
+522 RIFTEWNMDNRFDRK
-537 ARMYCDLHENTPLLL
+537 ARMYCDLHENAPLLL

-562 KDYYDALGREGF
+562 KDYYDTLGREGF
-574 ESSYW
+574 KSSHW

-609 KVGGEYTRSEVKEIL
+609 KAGGEYTKSEVKEIL

-629 DLGIQGKPSASDI
+629 ELGIQGKPSASDI
-642 TGYLICEEK
+642 TGYLTCEEK
-651 TIRTKRTVKAMFRII
+651 NIRIKRTVTAMFKII

-694 EIIRDGTYYHLKL
+694 EIIRDDTYFHLKL

-744 CTVYSS
+744 CTIYSS

-777 YACFVTPG
+777 YAYFVTPG

-804 DLYGQLVKLFD
+804 DLYGQLLKMFD
-815 CPWIDKSTTDLA
+815 CPWIDNSTTDLA
-827 RGNYLSYDPA
+827 RGNYLSYDPT

-846 FHFVPGTPEPVIP
+846 FHFVPETPEPVIP

-878 DESWVEGFLNQLS
+878 DESWVEGFLNRLN
-891 RQVISDDSIIRILR
+891 RQVISDDNIIRILR
-905 KAWNGKSLSNGRNN
+905 KTWNGKSLSNGRNN

-930 AGVEPDKAKAF
+930 AGVEPGKAKAF

-948 FDITEIVGYAYTHN
+948 FNITEIVEYAYTHN
-962 IFECER
+962 IFGCER
-968 MRYRSKK
+968 MRYRSKKMKI

>member
-1 MYYILS
+1 
-7 TIVYP
+7 
-12 LSPTYPINLKSETM
+12 M
-26 HKITLNVPEGIRY
+26 HKITLNIPDGIRY

-94 QHLSDNLHLYRYLG
+94 QHLSDNLHLYRYQG

-127 NDELGRYVQSGGRKI
+127 NNELGRYIQAGGRKI
-142 LTTYDSLGKIVEVLL
+142 LTTYDSLGKIQEVLIS
-157 NSGECLQE
+157 SGECLQE
-165 WIVVVDE
+165 WTVVVDE
-172 FQSIFCDCQYKA
+172 FQSMFCDCQYKA

-236 PEVEVIRSR
+236 PEVEVIKSR
-245 KSVACLCARLVDD
+245 KSVASLCARLVDD

-265 AIMVDGG
+265 SILVDGG

-312 NIRKLDELSQKTG
+312 NIRKLDELSRETG
-325 MKFRIGDIPQRGE
+325 MKFRIGDIPQKGE
-338 PHKMFT
+338 LHKMFT
-344 FCTSTVY
+344 FCTSPGY

-400 TLYFNTKESRVD
+400 TLYFNTRESRVD
-412 RQTLEEAVREKKEK
+412 RQALEEAVREKKEK
-426 TQRQIKNYAVVPYKN
+426 TQRQIKNYTVAPYKN

-522 RIFREWNMDNRFDRK
+522 RIFREWNTDNRFDRK
-537 ARMYCDLHENTPLLL
+537 ARMYCDLYENAPLLL

-579 REDYIKQALAPV
+579 RGDYIKQALAPV

-609 KVGGEYTRSEVKEIL
+609 KAGGEYTKSEVKEIL

-629 DLGIQGKPSASDI
+629 ELGIQGKPSASDI
-642 TGYLICEEK
+642 TGYLTCKEK
-651 TIRTKRTVKAMFRII
+651 TIRSKRTVTAMFKII
-666 SHAREKVSL
+666 SHARKKVSL
-675 FSRITDVNQPK
+675 FPRITDVNQPQ

-694 EIIRDGTYYHLKL
+694 KIIRDDTYFYLKA
-707 KVEAVRSAGT
+707 KVEAVRNAGT
-717 KDEKNRKKALLPVV
+717 KDEKNKKKALLPVV

-750 YTALDFDHIEPKDM
+750 YTALDFDHIGVDDM
-764 PAFVRWLQGFPCV
+764 PDFVRWLQGFPCV

-804 DLYGQLVKLFD
+804 DLYGQLLKMFD

-827 RGNYLSYDPA
+827 RGNYLSYDPD
-837 LWKNPNPIP
+837 LWKNPNPVP
-846 FHFVPGTPEPVIP
+846 FHFVPETPEPVIP

-878 DESWVEGFLNQLS
+878 DESWVEGFLNRLN

-905 KAWNGKSLSNGRNN
+905 KTWNGNSLSNGRNN
-919 TAMSYAGILCK
+919 TAMAYAGILCK
-930 AGVEPDKAKAF
+930 AGVEPGKAKAF

-948 FDITEIVGYAYTHN
+948 FDITEIIEYAYANN
-962 IFECER
+962 IFGCER
-968 MRYRSKK
+968 MRYRSKKMKI

>member
-1 MYYILS
+1 
-7 TIVYP
+7 
-12 LSPTYPINLKSETM
+12 M

-94 QHLSDNLHLYRYLG
+94 QHLSDNLHLYRYQG

-113 FENTGNTEKDILAF
+113 FENTGNTEKDIFAF
-127 NDELGRYVQSGGRKI
+127 NNELGRYLQSGGRKI
-142 LTTYDSLGKIVEVLL
+142 LTTYDSLGKIQEVLIS
-157 NSGECLQE
+157 SGECLQE
-165 WIVVVDE
+165 WTVVVDE
-172 FQSIFCDCQYKA
+172 FQSMFCDCQYKA

-400 TLYFNTKESRVD
+400 TLYFNTRESRVD
-412 RQTLEEAVREKKEK
+412 RQALEEAVREKKEK
-426 TQRQIKNYAVVPYKN
+426 TQRQIKNYVVVPYKN
-441 EMLQMMEDTIR
+441 EMLQMMEETIR
-452 KYGHKEHYCCI
+452 KYGHKDHYCCI

-468 GRVCVIENEILEIAD
+468 GRVCVVENEILEIAD

-498 SMYRALKAGV
+498 SMYRALKAGG
-508 NVTKATDSNNPEIQ
+508 NVTKAADSNNPEIQ
-522 RIFREWNMDNRFDRK
+522 RIFTEWNMDNRFDRK
-537 ARMYCDLHENTPLLL
+537 ARMYCDLHENAPLLL

-562 KDYYDALGREGF
+562 KDYYDTLGREGF
-574 ESSYW
+574 KSSHW

-609 KVGGEYTRSEVKEIL
+609 KAGGEYTKSEVKEIL

-629 DLGIQGKPSASDI
+629 ELGIQGKPSASDI
-642 TGYLICEEK
+642 TGYLTCEEK
-651 TIRTKRTVKAMFRII
+651 NIRIKRTVTAMFKII

-694 EIIRDGTYYHLKL
+694 EIIRDDTYFHLKL

-744 CTVYSS
+744 CTIYSS

-777 YACFVTPG
+777 YAYFVTPG

-804 DLYGQLVKLFD
+804 DLYGQLLKMFD
-815 CPWIDKSTTDLA
+815 CPWIDNSTTDLA
-827 RGNYLSYDPA
+827 RGNYLSYDPT

-846 FHFVPGTPEPVIP
+846 FHFVPETPEPVIP

-878 DESWVEGFLNQLS
+878 DESWVEGFLNRLN
-891 RQVISDDSIIRILR
+891 RQVISDDNIIRILR
-905 KAWNGKSLSNGRNN
+905 KTWNGKSLSNGRNN

-930 AGVEPDKAKAF
+930 AGVEPGKAKAF

-948 FDITEIVGYAYTHN
+948 FDITEIVRYAYTHN
-962 IFECER
+962 IFGCER

>member
-1 MYYILS
+1 
-7 TIVYP
+7 
-12 LSPTYPINLKSETM
+12 M

-94 QHLSDNLHLYRYLG
+94 QHLSDNLHLYRYQG

-113 FENTGNTEKDILAF
+113 FENTGNTEKDIFAF
-127 NDELGRYVQSGGRKI
+127 NNELGRYLQSGGRKI
-142 LTTYDSLGKIVEVLL
+142 LTTYDSLGKIQEVLIS
-157 NSGECLQE
+157 SGECLQE
-165 WIVVVDE
+165 WTVVVDE
-172 FQSIFCDCQYKA
+172 FQSMFCDCQYKA

-400 TLYFNTKESRVD
+400 TLYFNTRESRVD
-412 RQTLEEAVREKKEK
+412 RQALEEAVREKKEK
-426 TQRQIKNYAVVPYKN
+426 TQRQIKNYVVVPYKN
-441 EMLQMMEDTIR
+441 EMLQMMEETIR
-452 KYGHKEHYCCI
+452 KYGHKDHYCCI

-468 GRVCVIENEILEIAD
+468 GRVCVVENEILEIAD

-508 NVTKATDSNNPEIQ
+508 NVTKAADSNNPEIQ
-522 RIFREWNMDNRFDRK
+522 RIFTEWNMDNRFDRN
-537 ARMYCDLHENTPLLL
+537 ARMYCDLHENAPLLL

-562 KDYYDALGREGF
+562 KDYYDTLGREGF
-574 ESSYW
+574 KSSHW

-609 KVGGEYTRSEVKEIL
+609 KAGGEYTKSEVKEIL

-629 DLGIQGKPSASDI
+629 ELGIQGKPSASDI
-642 TGYLICEEK
+642 TGYLTCEEK
-651 TIRTKRTVKAMFRII
+651 NIRIKRTVTAMFKII

-694 EIIRDGTYYHLKL
+694 EIIRDDTYFHLKL

-744 CTVYSS
+744 CTIYSS

-777 YACFVTPG
+777 YAYFVTPG

-804 DLYGQLVKLFD
+804 DLYGQLLKMFD
-815 CPWIDKSTTDLA
+815 CPWIDNSTTDLA
-827 RGNYLSYDPA
+827 RGNYLSYDPT

-846 FHFVPGTPEPVIP
+846 FHFVPETPEPVIP

-878 DESWVEGFLNQLS
+878 DESWVEGFLNRLN
-891 RQVISDDSIIRILR
+891 RQVISDDNIIRILR
-905 KAWNGKSLSNGRNN
+905 KTWNGKSLSNGRNN

-930 AGVEPDKAKAF
+930 AGVEPGKAKAF

-948 FDITEIVGYAYTHN
+948 FDITEIVRYAYTHN
-962 IFECER
+962 IFGCER

>member
-1 MYYILS
+1 
-7 TIVYP
+7 
-12 LSPTYPINLKSETM
+12 M
-26 HKITLNVPEGIRY
+26 HKITLNIPDGIRY

-94 QHLSDNLHLYRYLG
+94 QHLSDNLHLYRYQG

-127 NDELGRYVQSGGRKI
+127 NNELGRYIQAGGRKI
-142 LTTYDSLGKIVEVLL
+142 LTTYDSLGKIQEVLIS
-157 NSGECLQE
+157 SGECLQE
-165 WIVVVDE
+165 WTVVVDE
-172 FQSIFCDCQYKA
+172 FQSMFCDCQYKA

-236 PEVEVIRSR
+236 PEVEVIKSR
-245 KSVACLCARLVDD
+245 KSVASLCARLVDD

-265 AIMVDGG
+265 SILVDGG

-312 NIRKLDELSQKTG
+312 NIRKLDELSRETG
-325 MKFRIGDIPQRGE
+325 MKFRIGDIPQKGE
-338 PHKMFT
+338 LHKMFT

-400 TLYFNTKESRVD
+400 TLYFNTRESRVD
-412 RQTLEEAVREKKEK
+412 RQALEEAVREKKEK
-426 TQRQIKNYAVVPYKN
+426 TQRQIKNYTVAPYKN

-522 RIFREWNMDNRFDRK
+522 RIFREWNTDNRFDRK
-537 ARMYCDLHENTPLLL
+537 ARMYCDLYENAPLLL

-609 KVGGEYTRSEVKEIL
+609 KAGGEYTKSEVKEIL

-629 DLGIQGKPSASDI
+629 ELGIQGKPSASDI
-642 TGYLICEEK
+642 TGYLTCKEK
-651 TIRTKRTVKAMFRII
+651 TIRSKRTVTAMFKII
-666 SHAREKVSL
+666 SHARKKVSL
-675 FSRITDVNQPK
+675 FPRITDVNQPQ

-694 EIIRDGTYYHLKL
+694 KIIRDDTYFYLKA
-707 KVEAVRSAGT
+707 KVEAVRNAGT
-717 KDEKNRKKALLPVV
+717 KDEKNKKKALLPVV

-750 YTALDFDHIEPKDM
+750 YTALDFDHIGVDDM
-764 PAFVRWLQGFPCV
+764 PDFVRWLQGFPCV

-827 RGNYLSYDPA
+827 RGNYLSYDPD
-837 LWKNPNPIP
+837 LWKNPSPVP

-873 PVLVR
+873 PVLVQ
-878 DESWVEGFLNQLS
+878 DESWVEGFLNQLNK
-891 RQVISDDSIIRILR
+891 QVISDDSIIRILR

-930 AGVEPDKAKAF
+930 AGVEPGKAKAF

-948 FDITEIVGYAYTHN
+948 FDITEIIEYAYANN
-962 IFECER
+962 IFGCER
-968 MRYRSKK
+968 MRYRSKKMKI

>member
-1 MYYILS
+1 
-7 TIVYP
+7 
-12 LSPTYPINLKSETM
+12 M
-26 HKITLNVPEGIRY
+26 HKITLNVPDGIKY

-94 QHLSDNLHLYRYLG
+94 QHLSDNLHLYRYQG

-113 FENTGNTEKDILAF
+113 FENTGNTEKDILTF
-127 NDELGRYVQSGGRKI
+127 NNELGRYLQSGGRKI
-142 LTTYDSLGKIVEVLL
+142 LTTYDSLGKIQEVLIS
-157 NSGECLQE
+157 SGECLQE
-165 WIVVVDE
+165 WTVVVDE

-400 TLYFNTKESRVD
+400 TLYFNTKEAKATRD
-412 RQTLEEAVREKKEK
+412 ELENSIREKNEG
-426 TQRQIKNYAVVPYKN
+426 TLRQIENYNAVPNKD
-441 EMLQMMEDTIR
+441 EQLRLMEDNIR
-452 KYGHKEHYCCI
+452 TEGHKKHYCCI
-463 VRDSN
+463 VRDADN
-468 GRVCVIENEILEIAD
+468 HVHVVKNEILEIAD
-483 RRAWEVTNMIYNNDF
+483 RRAWEVSDRIYNNDF

-522 RIFREWNMDNRFDRK
+522 RIFTEWNMDNRFDRK
-537 ARMYCDLHENTPLLL
+537 ARMYCDLHENAPLLL

-579 REDYIKQALAPV
+579 REDYIRQALAPV

-609 KVGGEYTRSEVKEIL
+609 KVGGEYTKSEVKEIL

-694 EIIRDGTYYHLKL
+694 EIIRDDTYFHLKL

-717 KDEKNRKKALLPVV
+717 KDEKNRKKALLPVA

-744 CTVYSS
+744 CTIYSS
-750 YTALDFDHIEPKDM
+750 YTALDFDHIGVDDM
-764 PAFVRWLQGFPCV
+764 PDFVRWLQGFPCV

-827 RGNYLSYDPA
+827 RGNYLSYDPD
-837 LWKNPNPIP
+837 LWKNPTPVP

-873 PVLVR
+873 PVLVQ
-878 DESWVEGFLNQLS
+878 DESWVEGFLNQLNK
-891 RQVISDDSIIRILR
+891 QVISDDSIIRILR

-962 IFECER
+962 IFGCER

>member
-39 LSDWHN
+39 LSDWHD

-426 TQRQIKNYAVVPYKN
+426 TQRQIKNYAVIPYKN

-827 RGNYLSYDPA
+827 RGNYLSYDPD
-837 LWKNPNPIP
+837 LWKNPSPVP

-873 PVLVR
+873 PVLVQ
-878 DESWVEGFLNQLS
+878 DESWVEGFLNQLNK
-891 RQVISDDSIIRILR
+891 QVISDDSIIRILR

-962 IFECER
+962 IFGCER

>member
-94 QHLSDNLHLYRYLG
+94 QHLSDNLHLYRYQG

-113 FENTGNTEKDILAF
+113 FENTGNTEKDIFAF
-127 NDELGRYVQSGGRKI
+127 NNELGRYLQSGGRKI
-142 LTTYDSLGKIVEVLL
+142 LTTYDSLGKIQEVLIS
-157 NSGECLQE
+157 SGECLQE
-165 WIVVVDE
+165 WTVVVDE
-172 FQSIFCDCQYKA
+172 FQSMFCDCQYKA

-212 LDMTGQFGGLTVY
+212 LEMTGQFGGLTVY

-400 TLYFNTKESRVD
+400 TLYFNTKEAKATRD
-412 RQTLEEAVREKKEK
+412 ELENSIREKNEG
-426 TQRQIKNYAVVPYKN
+426 TLRQIENYNAVPNKD
-441 EMLQMMEDTIR
+441 EQLRLMEDNIR
-452 KYGHKEHYCCI
+452 TEGHKKHYCCI
-463 VRDSN
+463 VRDADN
-468 GRVCVIENEILEIAD
+468 HVHVVKNEILEIAD

-508 NVTKATDSNNPEIQ
+508 NVTKAADSNNPEIQ
-522 RIFREWNMDNRFDRK
+522 RIFTEWNMDNRFDRK
-537 ARMYCDLHENTPLLL
+537 ARMYCNLHENAPLLL

-609 KVGGEYTRSEVKEIL
+609 KAGGEYTKSEVKEIL

-629 DLGIQGKPSASDI
+629 ELGIQGKPSASDI
-642 TGYLICEEK
+642 TGYLTCEEK
-651 TIRTKRTVKAMFRII
+651 NIRIKRTVTAMFKII

-694 EIIRDGTYYHLKL
+694 EIIRDDTYFHLKL

-744 CTVYSS
+744 CTIYSS

-827 RGNYLSYDPA
+827 RGNYLSYDPD
-837 LWKNPNPIP
+837 LWKNPTPVP

-873 PVLVR
+873 PVLVQ
-878 DESWVEGFLNQLS
+878 DESWVEGFLNQLNK
-891 RQVISDDSIIRILR
+891 QVISDDSIIRILR
-905 KAWNGKSLSNGRNN
+905 KTWNGNSLSNGRNN
-919 TAMSYAGILCK
+919 TAMAYAGILCK
-930 AGVEPDKAKAF
+930 AGVEPGKAKAF

-948 FDITEIVGYAYTHN
+948 FDITEIIEYAYANN

-968 MRYRSKK
+968 MRYRNRK